1 MRDDHRINNNSNSG
15 EFMPATQPAREVQD
29 SIEQNFDEKEKKG
42 RLTLYISK
50 EVLKEFKHR
59 AIDED
64 KDFSA
69 LAEDAFIKFL
79 KDPNEQEV

>member
-1 MRDDHRINNNSNSG
+1 
-15 EFMPATQPAREVQD
+15 MPATATQVAEEREEG
-29 SIEQNFDEKEKKG
+29 IEVTMEDKQVKG

-50 EVLKEFKHR
+50 DVLKEFKHR

-69 LAEDAFIKFL
+69 LAEDAFIKLL
-79 KDPNEQEV
+79 KDTNEKEA